1 MVKYKIYIK
10 PAAAKELEKVPKK
23 VLLKIVGRIKRLSK
37 NPRPFGCEKL
47 SDEEKYR
54 IRQGNYRIVYSIE
67 DEKLFVIVVK
77 IGHRKDIYK
86 KR

>member
-1 MVKYKIYIK
+1 VVKYKIYIK
-10 PAAAKELEKVPKK
+10 PSAEKELKKVPKR
-23 VLLKIVGRIKRLSK
+23 VLQKIVGRIIRLSK

-54 IRQGNYRIVYSIE
+54 IRQGNYRIVYLIE
-67 DEKLFVIVVK
+67 DEKLFIIVVK
-77 IGHRKDIYK
+77 VGHRRDVYK